1 MARKKSTYAET
12 DAPMVEE
19 PVGETVEPVQE
30 TPIMPVPEIKE
41 VKPEPKPVP
50 VPAPKPVKVEPAKPA
65 VPVKT
70 AKKQAAMQQPAKK
83 RVRDRRKQHKKLSV
97 AVLCTNPMFRRFS

>member
-1 MARKKSTYAET
+1 MARKKSTYSET

-19 PVGETVEPVQE
+19 PMVETVEPVQE
-30 TPIMPVPEIKE
+30 TPIMPVSEI
-41 VKPEPKPVP
+41 KPEPKPEIK
-50 VPAPKPVKVEPAKPA
+50 PAPVAKPKVEPVKPV
-65 VPVKT
+65 VPVTT

-83 RVRDRRKQHKKLSV
+83 RVRDRKKQHKKLSV